1 MIRFKEAIVEP
12 GLHNTVV
19 VLARTDYAQVTRVIA
34 EIEPAPTSA
43 KPFRVKIRFTGRRGH
58 RYSANLGSAV
68 MLISREKGIE
78 RINVRHGT
86 ADVFYGVGDGSVP
99 VQRGKE
105 GNN

>member
-1 MIRFKEAIVEP
+1 
-12 GLHNTVV
+12 
-19 VLARTDYAQVTRVIA
+19 
-34 EIEPAPTSA
+34 
-43 KPFRVKIRFTGRRGH
+43 
-58 RYSANLGSAV
+58 